1 MRETEFG
8 LLGPL
13 LVRSGGATVAVP
25 PGKQRAVL
33 AALLLSGG
41 RAVSPDELAE
51 VLWGADP
58 PQSARVTVQNY
69 VMRLRK
75 VLGDIAPISTQPAGY
90 VLGVPSGELDVTRF
104 EDRLAAARSAARDRS
119 WEAAASEASAALALW
134 RGEPLADVES
144 ETLAMREVPRLA
156 ELRLQALELRID
168 ADLQLG
174 RQAEVITEL
183 RRLAAAQPLR
193 ERLHGLL
200 MLALYRDG
208 RQAEA
213 LAAYQQARN
222 VLVDELGAEPGP
234 ALRELHRQILAG
246 DPELLRARA
255 GGRPPGSGTAVPR
268 ELPAPVP
275 HFAGRGS
282 ELAMLSALLNGSGD
296 AAAAAVLI
304 SAIGGTAGVG
314 KTALAV
320 QWAHQAADSFPDGQ
334 LYVNLRG
341 YDPDRPVPAADALAG
356 FLRSLGVPGPDI
368 PTDEAE
374 RAGRYR
380 SLLAGRRV
388 LVVLDNAGSVEQV
401 RPLLPGSASCAVVV
415 TSRDSLAGLVARH
428 GAARLDLDLL
438 PPGDAIGLLDGLLGD
453 RARAEPGAVATL
465 ADRCCR
471 LPLALRVAAE
481 LTAARPGVL
490 LADLAGELADE
501 QRRLDALDA
510 AGDPRTAVRAVFSWS
525 YQHLD
530 PGTARAFRLAGLH
543 PGADF
548 EPYAIAAL
556 IGSTLDEARRTLD
569 TLARAH
575 LIQPAPNGRYSM
587 HDLLRGYARE
597 LAASHDGE
605 DERRAA
611 LTRLFDY
618 YLYAA
623 ATAMDAFYPA
633 ERHLRPRVAAPATVM
648 PPLATGPAGRAW
660 LDAERGTLV
669 AATAHAASHGW
680 PAHAV
685 RLSATLYRY
694 FMITGHY
701 EEALVVYGHA
711 QPAARQTGDSA
722 AEGYALNQLAGI
734 YWRLG
739 RHQQSADCLEQAMP
753 LFRQAGDRAGQAR
766 TMDNL
771 STLYTDRGRYVEAAA
786 LIENAHNIYREIGD
800 RLMEGRTLFGLA
812 QLDER
817 LGRYDEGVDYATR
830 AVAITREVGDRAQ
843 EGRAFGLLAKIRR
856 RQGLFGQAIE
866 LADQSLAISL
876 EIGDRLEECVSLLEL
891 GHVALRQ
898 GRTEEAAGYLGQSL
912 DVASTGGLRDA
923 EADALLGLGEFFL
936 ATGRPEEARASLTPA
951 LELTIEC
958 DLRHDQARAHDG
970 LGRACRAF
978 GDELQ
983 ARRHWEQALAIY
995 TELGV
1000 PEAAEVRGR
1009 LSSG

>member
-1 MRETEFG
+1 MTANAAAGPVAEFCAALRQLRQASG
-8 LLGPL
+8 
-13 LVRSGGATVAVP
+13 VRVV
-25 PGKQRAVL
+25 VL
-33 AALLLSGG
+33 ARQLGLS
-41 RAVSPDELAE
+41 RTQLYAVF
-51 VLWGADP
+51 
-58 PQSARVTVQNY
+58 
-69 VMRLRK
+69 
-75 VLGDIAPISTQPAGY
+75 
-90 VLGVPSGELDVTRF
+90 SGQVTRPPDWDGVVRPLI
-104 EDRLAAARSAARDRS
+104 ETCTGGDA
-119 WEAAASEASAALALW
+119 AALAHW
-134 RGEPLADVES
+134 RQRHAVLIQVYEE
-144 ETLAMREVPRLA
+144 
-156 ELRLQALELRID
+156 
-168 ADLQLG
+168 LG
-174 RQAEVITEL
+174 RLDRQHVSSPQAFEL
-183 RRLAAAQPLR
+183 TADPARRP
-193 ERLHGLL
+193 
-200 MLALYRDG
+200 
-208 RQAEA
+208 
-213 LAAYQQARN
+213 
-222 VLVDELGAEPGP
+222 
-234 ALRELHRQILAG
+234 
-246 DPELLRARA
+246 
-255 GGRPPGSGTAVPR
+255 VPR
-268 ELPAPVP
+268 ELPAPVA
-275 HFAGRGS
+275 HFTGRVT
-282 ELAMLSALLNGSGD
+282 ELAALTGLLDHAGTQTPGTI
-296 AAAAAVLI
+296 VI

-320 QWAHQAADSFPDGQ
+320 HWAHQVADRFGDGQ

-341 YDPDRPVPAADALAG
+341 YDPGQPVTAANALAR
-356 FLRSLGVPGPDI
+356 FLRALGVAGQDI
-368 PTDEAE
+368 PADEAE
-374 RAGRYR
+374 RAARYR
-380 SLLAGRRV
+380 SQLAGKQI
-388 LVVLDNAGSVEQV
+388 LIVLDNAGDVEQV
-401 RPLLPGSASCAVVV
+401 RPLLPGSPGCAVVV
-415 TSRDSLAGLVARH
+415 TSRDALAGLVARD

-438 PPGDAIGLLDGLLGD
+438 PLHDAVALLRQLIGE
-453 RARAEPGAVATL
+453 RAEMDPAAVEEL
-465 ADRCCR
+465 AAQCCR

-481 LTAARPGVL
+481 FAAGRPGTPVSDVV
-490 LADLAGELADE
+490 AELSDR
-501 QRRLDALDA
+501 QRRLEGLDA
-510 AGDPRTAVRAVFSWS
+510 GGDRRTAVRAVFSWS
-525 YQHLD
+525 YDHLD
-530 PGTARAFRLAGLH
+530 ADTARAFRLAGLH